1 MSEYISSPELCTVC
15 PNRPRLSRML
25 GTLAGKD
32 IVVLDCGRQLVGTD
46 RSIEDDCT
54 KENAKPS
61 YHIDDEEN
69 ES

>member
-32 IVVLDCGRQLVGTD
+32 VIVLNCGRQLVGTD
-46 RSIEDDCT
+46 RSIEDSCENKVT
-54 KENAKPS
+54 KPI
-61 YHIDDEEN
+61 YHIDDEET

>member
-1 MSEYISSPELCTVC
+1 
-15 PNRPRLSRML
+15 ML

-32 IVVLDCGRQLVGTD
+32 IVVLDCGRQLFGVE

-54 KENAKPS
+54 KENTKTS
-61 YHIDDEEN
+61 YHIDDEQT